1 MRKHKSERTLLN
13 ELRAKRFVNEPEHNG
28 QLAARKVLFYGSR
41 YAVAPV
47 HTRFDA
53 VQFFVWDAMHARAS
67 EEGGPVVIRQ
77 TDTIEEALR
86 GLPA

>member
-13 ELRAKRFVNEPEHNG
+13 ELRTKRFVNDPERKG

-47 HTRFDA
+47 YTRFDA
-53 VQFFVWDAMHARAS
+53 VQFFVWDAAQHD
-67 EEGGPVVIRQ
+67 ETTDGPRVIRQ
-77 TDTIEEALR
+77 AATFEEAMR